1 MSLTNPRAAALGQR
15 ERNKLDKLRRIKD
28 AARELFVAKGFDD
41 TTTREIAI
49 RASVGI
55 GTIFVYAAN
64 KRDLLFLIVND
75 ELDKIEQMA
84 EAAVEE
90 TASLLDNLLRVARIH
105 YEFFAQQP
113 ALSRLVLMD
122 TGLFTGRQ
130 RMPDAWHQ
138 FRDFVERTEDLPV
151 SMLVRRACQ
160 NDPGD
165 AVAAAYDAPFPE
177 PRAKAGA
184 RAFPLM
190 LPLSPED
197 PGAEAGQRVLEALG
211 EDRRPTLMLW
221 ADNDPVIPL
230 ATGERLASRI
240 GREPPQ
246 VIEGAS
252 HFLQEDAGPE
262 IGRRIADWLASA

>member
-1 MSLTNPRAAALGQR
+1 MSLISAQEAALGQR

-41 TTTREIAI
+41 TTTREIAV

-113 ALSRLVLMD
+113 ALSRLVLREMVFYESGTQAGRFQKTRERLID
-122 TGLFTGRQ
+122 LLGRIAASAMAQKTIGVSEQPRFIGWIVFSIFQVELRRWLSDDNPDLQEGLQALERGLRVVITGLTPTKAALRLRTRGHRSALTG
-130 RMPDAWHQ
+130 
-138 FRDFVERTEDLPV
+138 L
-151 SMLVRRACQ
+151 
-160 NDPGD
+160 
-165 AVAAAYDAPFPE
+165 
-177 PRAKAGA
+177 
-184 RAFPLM
+184 
-190 LPLSPED
+190 LS
-197 PGAEAGQRVLEALG
+197 R
-211 EDRRPTLMLW
+211 
-221 ADNDPVIPL
+221 
-230 ATGERLASRI
+230 
-240 GREPPQ
+240 
-246 VIEGAS
+246 
-252 HFLQEDAGPE
+252 
-262 IGRRIADWLASA
+262 